1 MKVLFIDAC
10 MRPDNISRTKALCNV
25 FFDALKERGDC
36 EIETVPLRDMDLKPY
51 TYDMVEARYELLDK
65 KAYDDP
71 TFDLARQFSE
81 ADRVIIAAPYWDLA
95 FPAVL
100 KIYIE
105 HIFVAGINFK
115 GTEHGLE
122 GLAKA
127 EKALFIQSS
136 GAIVAED
143 DPEAM
148 YLKHVMQVLGIPE
161 FRRIGADGVDAQ
173 GADIEGILAK
183 ASAELKELAATW

>member
-10 MRPDNISRTKALCNV
+10 MRPDELSRTKALCNV
-25 FFDALKERGDC
+25 FLNALKERGDC

-51 TYDMVEARYELLDK
+51 TYDMVEARYALLEK

-81 ADRVIIAAPYWDLA
+81 ADRIIIAAPYWDLA
-95 FPAVL
+95 FPAAV

-122 GLAKA
+122 GLAKG
-127 EKALFIQSS
+127 EKALFIQSA
-136 GAIVAED
+136 GAVVAED

>member
-10 MRPDNISRTKALCNV
+10 MRPDEISRTKALCNV
-25 FFDALKERGDC
+25 FLDALKERGDC
-36 EIETVPLRDMDLKPY
+36 EIETVALKDMDLKPY
-51 TYDMVEARYELLDK
+51 TYDMVEARYALLEA

-81 ADRVIIAAPYWDLA
+81 ADRVVLAAPYWDLA

-115 GTEHGLE
+115 GTEHGLV
-122 GLAKA
+122 GLAKG
-127 EKALFIQSS
+127 EKALFIQSA
-136 GAIVAED
+136 GAPVAED

-183 ASAELKELAATW
+183 AKAELKELAATW

>member
-10 MRPDNISRTKALCNV
+10 MRPDEISRTKALCNV
-25 FFDALKERGDC
+25 FLNALKERGDC

-51 TYDMVEARYELLDK
+51 TYDMVEARYALLEK

-71 TFDLARQFSE
+71 IFDLARQFSE
-81 ADRVIIAAPYWDLA
+81 ADRIIIAAPYWDLA
-95 FPAVL
+95 FPAAV

-122 GLAKA
+122 GLAKG
-127 EKALFIQSS
+127 EKALFIQSA
-136 GAIVAED
+136 GAVVAED